1 MLNYI
6 LSVEQV
12 EGAVQMLIACVVNI
26 DWRLKP
32 RHIYREGDRVADWL
46 ANKSLSN
53 CFNFICVEM
62 RHQLR

>member
-32 RHIYREGDRVADWL
+32 RAKVKD
-46 ANKSLSN
+46 LSIHDCMGMSKFYPMN
-53 CFNFICVEM
+53 LLLPFVYKFCV
-62 RHQLR
+62 